1 MDDYVKELGILE
13 DLLVTVENYIGPYV
27 WGNYRIVILPPAFPF
42 GGMENPLLTFA
53 SPSIMTGD
61 GSGLA
66 VVIHEIVHS
75 WTGNLVTNAN
85 WSSFWLNE
93 GFTCFLEYKGLALSS
108 HFGPEI
114 AELHTFEGRSTLKQT
129 IERIGVN
136 HNFTSLTPITDNID
150 PDDSFS

>member
-13 DLLVTVENYIGPYV
+13 DLLITVEDYIGPYV

-61 GSGLA
+61 GSGLG

-93 GFTCFLEYKGLALSS
+93 GFTRFLENKGVANSKY
-108 HFGPEI
+108 FGPEV
-114 AELHTFEGRSTLKQT
+114 AAL
-129 IERIGVN
+129 
-136 HNFTSLTPITDNID
+136 
-150 PDDSFS
+150 